1 MPPDEPYDEEQ
12 LEELPEDYE
21 TPFSPTREANDRIA
35 APGGMSFATSKLD
48 STHPSTDSNIQLEEL
63 YDEGLS
69 GAAEAEEPN
78 ARDTVVGYK
87 PPTGKA
93 PGRNDYYWIVVRP
106 EAAFIAFRYQYVGAN
121 GHVQRRA
128 GRQSDGSWETQTWLI
143 SKQDAHRVG
152 DTLVGDTRGA
162 RELLLKLSRE
172 PKYDHGDIFTI
183 TDTNDDSAS
192 KTLPMGGQHYLDT
205 SSMPSESHRAM

>member
-35 APGGMSFATSKLD
+35 APGGISFATSKLD

-87 PPTGKA
+87 PPARSSQKSG
-93 PGRNDYYWIVVRP
+93 DYYRIDVRA
-106 EAAFIAFRYQYVGAN
+106 ETGFAAFRYQGVGPN
-121 GHVQRRA
+121 GRVQRCA
-128 GRQSDGSWETQTWLI
+128 GQRSDGSWVTQAWLI

-152 DTLVGDTRGA
+152 DTLVGDTRGT

-192 KTLPMGGQHYLDT
+192 KTLATGGQHYLDT

>member
-21 TPFSPTREANDRIA
+21 TPFSPTRETKDLIA
-35 APGGMSFATSKLD
+35 SPGGMSFATSKLD

-78 ARDTVVGYK
+78 AQDSVVGYS
-87 PPTGKA
+87 PPAKA
-93 PGRNDYYWIVVRP
+93 SLGRDDYYWIIVRP
-106 EAAFIAFRYQYVGAN
+106 ETAFVAFHYKDIGGSGQ
-121 GHVQRRA
+121 VQRRA
-128 GRQSDGSWETQTWLI
+128 GRQSNGVWLTQTWLI
-143 SKQDAHRVG
+143 SKKAAHRTG
-152 DTLVGDTRGA
+152 DTLVGDTRDV

-172 PKYDHGDIFTI
+172 PKHDHDNIFRVTGV
-183 TDTNDDSAS
+183 DHASAS
-192 KTLPMGGQHYLDT
+192 KKLSAAGRRNLKGGKKPQA
-205 SSMPSESHRAM
+205 PHRVM